1 MRKRE
6 DTQRVLDQGGWLCYA
21 TVMQFYIDGD
31 NVHQKGGAHRRNRTI
46 IEQAQQICGW
56 ETPVV
61 GPTAKGRQSQGV
73 VLVRLHNG
81 GYPPTYLDK
90 ADSHTTP
97 TYTQNTTKPSSV
109 PRHRQASGTRYFS
122 TSLGGFW
129 RRRSVGSRSTRR
141 WPWTR
146 CRGMRITYHR
156 TL

>member
-31 NVHQKGGAHRRNRTI
+31 NVHQKGGAHRHNRTI

-81 GYPPTYLDK
+81 
-90 ADSHTTP
+90 
-97 TYTQNTTKPSSV
+97 
-109 PRHRQASGTRYFS
+109 R
-122 TSLGGFW
+122 
-129 RRRSVGSRSTRR
+129 
-141 WPWTR
+141 
-146 CRGMRITYHR
+146 
-156 TL
+156 